1 MLFQTFDDKKD
12 CIAIYAQGKM
22 HAKNYPRDISQTWE
36 YSESL
41 VDKDIE
47 YAKHYCGGLTLS
59 EACPDHYK
67 KEWDQVS
74 QRLQA
79 FHRSVKEAR
88 LNLNDHCFFDLLPEH
103 FLLEY
108 GRIKNKI
115 CNYVFK
121 NYEKPENYDFIV
133 SLVKVLTEIK
143 NSKLNVDTSILKNR
157 RHEFRTRQFIRKIN
171 ETSPYINYNAYGT
184 KTGRLTAK
192 SFPILTMD
200 KSYRKILKPNNE
212 WFLEFDF
219 NAAELRVMLS
229 LLGHE
234 QPQEDIHE
242 WNAQNVFKGTLTRE
256 KAKKRTFAWLY
267 NEKSKETSLNSI
279 YDRNK
284 IKEKYWDGEKVRT
297 VFNREIESDEYHAIN
312 YIIQSTAADLFLRQ
326 MIKVWEIL
334 RDRKSHIAFCLHDS
348 LVIDFSDE
356 DVDIINDLKNAFANT
371 PLGEFKINTFGGK
384 DFGNM
389 KRMNV
394 R

>member
-1 MLFQTFDDKKD
+1 MLFQTFDDKKN

-22 HAKNYPRDISQTWE
+22 YAKKYPRDISQTWE
-36 YSESL
+36 YSEFL

-59 EACPDHYK
+59 EACPDYYK
-67 KEWDQVS
+67 KEWDQIN

-88 LNLNDHCFFDLLPEH
+88 LNLNDYCFFDLLPEH

-121 NYEKPENYDFIV
+121 NHEKPENYDFIV

-157 RHEFRTRQFIRKIN
+157 RHEFKTRQFIRKIN
-171 ETSPYINYNAYGT
+171 EIPPYINYNAYGT

-200 KSYRKILKPNNE
+200 RSYRKILKPNNE

-229 LLGHE
+229 LLDHE

-267 NEKSKETSLNSI
+267 NEKSKETSLNGV
-279 YDRNK
+279 YDKNK

-326 MIKVWEIL
+326 LVKVWDIL
-334 RDRKSHIAFCLHDS
+334 RDKKSHIAFCLHDS
-348 LVIDFSDE
+348 LIIDFSDE
-356 DVDIINDLKNAFANT
+356 DVDIINDLKSAFAKT

-394 R
+394 K

>member
-1 MLFQTFDDKKD
+1 MLFQTFDDKKN

-22 HAKNYPRDISQTWE
+22 YAKKYPRDISQTWE
-36 YSESL
+36 YSEFL

-59 EACPDHYK
+59 EACPDYYK
-67 KEWDQVS
+67 KEWDQIN

-88 LNLNDHCFFDLLPEH
+88 LNLNDYCFFDLLPEH

-121 NYEKPENYDFIV
+121 NHEKPENYDFIV

-157 RHEFRTRQFIRKIN
+157 RHEFKTRQFIRKIN
-171 ETSPYINYNAYGT
+171 EIPPYINYNAYGT

-200 KSYRKILKPNNE
+200 RSYRKILKPNNE

-229 LLGHE
+229 LLDHE

-256 KAKKRTFAWLY
+256 KTKKRTFAWLY
-267 NEKSKETSLNSI
+267 NEKSKETSLNGV
-279 YDRNK
+279 YDKNK

-326 MIKVWEIL
+326 LVKVWDIL
-334 RDRKSHIAFCLHDS
+334 RDKKSHIAFCLHDS
-348 LVIDFSDE
+348 LIIDFSDE
-356 DVDIINDLKNAFANT
+356 DVDIINDLKSAFAKT

-394 R
+394 K